1 MGGAGVVQRD
11 VRSTRS
17 DVPVADPAP
26 KSLPEVVSELW
37 TLTRDYAKQETIDPL
52 KGVGRYLGFGLG
64 GAVMGGLGVL
74 LLMFALLR
82 ALQTQ
87 TGTALTGSWSWVPYF
102 VVVAVAGLV
111 VAWAVSRIS
120 RKPSR

>member
-1 MGGAGVVQRD
+1 M
-11 VRSTRS
+11 
-17 DVPVADPAP
+17 ADTAP

-37 TLTRDYAKQETIDPL
+37 TLTRDYAKQETIEPL
-52 KGVGRYLGFGLG
+52 KGVGRYLGFGVG
-64 GAVMGGLGVL
+64 GAVIGGIGVL
-74 LLMFALLR
+74 LLMLSLLR

-102 VVVAVAGLV
+102 VVVIVSALV

-120 RKPSR
+120 RKPKPSR